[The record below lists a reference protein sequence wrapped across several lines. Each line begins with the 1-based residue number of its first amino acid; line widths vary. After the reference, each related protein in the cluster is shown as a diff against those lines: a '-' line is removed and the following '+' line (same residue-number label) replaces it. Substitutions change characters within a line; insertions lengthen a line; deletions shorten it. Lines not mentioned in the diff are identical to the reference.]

1 MRLIKFKNLIVI
13 MVMIS
18 VTCLSAQSDSLSESN
33 SNYWINSLYLS
44 YGYGLPQGHR
54 FEVGYNYWISLGL
67 TFGIGDNWSR
77 DPAEGT
83 LGILARINFPM
94 YNSNALYILLCTGGT
109 IAILGEPDNYTLVY
123 FGSKIQLS
131 NGIHLCPEL
140 GLTFTS
146 KHISGGHGI
155 FGSSP
160 ETREDNTNFGINI
173 SLEIDFAHI

>member
-1 MRLIKFKNLIVI
+1 MRLIKFRYFIV
-13 MVMIS
+13 S
-18 VTCLSAQSDSLSESN
+18 VVIFSVNCLSAQSDSLSESN
-33 SNYWINSLYLS
+33 SNYWNNSLYLS

-54 FEVGYNYWISLGL
+54 FEVGYNYWISPGL

-83 LGILARINFPM
+83 LGILAKIHFPI
-94 YNSNALYILLCTGGT
+94 YESNVFYLLFCIGGT
-109 IAILGEPDNYTLVY
+109 MAILGEPDTYSIVH

-131 NGIHLCPEL
+131 NGIQLCPEM
-140 GLTFTS
+140 GWTF
-146 KHISGGHGI
+146 KHISGGRSI

-160 ETREDNTNFGINI
+160 ETREQKTNFGINI